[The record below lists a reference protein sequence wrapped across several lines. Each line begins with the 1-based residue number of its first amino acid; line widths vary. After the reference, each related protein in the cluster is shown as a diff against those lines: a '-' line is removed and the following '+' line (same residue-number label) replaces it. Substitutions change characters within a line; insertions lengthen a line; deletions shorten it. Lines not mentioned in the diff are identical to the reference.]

1 MRLAAAMT
9 AAAYRVAAVR
19 SGDWWEIEITSGLPD
34 NVLGVSQARS
44 LAEVEDVA
52 RNLVA
57 ELLEGNPDHVDV
69 EVDVVKP
76 SDIPA

>member
-1 MRLAAAMT
+1 MT
-9 AAAYRVAAVR
+9 TVTYQVVAVR

-44 LAEVEDVA
+44 LTEVEDVA

-57 ELLEGNPDHVDV
+57 DLLDISLDEIVVDV
-69 EVDVVKP
+69 EVGRP

>member
-1 MRLAAAMT
+1 MT
-9 AAAYRVAAVR
+9 AATYRVAAMH
-19 SGDWWEIEITSGLPD
+19 SGDWWEIEVTSGLPN

-52 RNLVA
+52 RSLIA
-57 ELLEGNPDHVDV
+57 ELLEVNPDDV
-69 EVDVVKP
+69 NVKVDVVKP

>member
-1 MRLAAAMT
+1 MT
-9 AAAYRVAAVR
+9 GAAYRVAAER

-57 ELLEGNPDHVDV
+57 DLLGVNVDEISI
-69 EVDVVKP
+69 EVDVVQP

>member
-1 MRLAAAMT
+1 MT
-9 AAAYRVAAVR
+9 TRSCRAVAVR
-19 SGDWWEIEITSGLPD
+19 SGDWWEIEVTSGLPD

-52 RNLVA
+52 RSLVA
-57 ELLEGNPDHVDV
+57 DLLEVSADEVLV
-69 EVDVVKP
+69 EVEVGRP

>member
-1 MRLAAAMT
+1 MT
-9 AAAYRVAAVR
+9 GAAYRVAAVR

-57 ELLEGNPDHVDV
+57 DLLEVNVDEISI
-69 EVDVVKP
+69 EVDVVQP